1 MPNLDFYIDP
11 SNRKYQDVSRNLVDT
26 RKAITQAYEE
36 LNHQGEHEGEME
48 EKAALLAE
56 MQLLTDNYNSFV
68 SRNGL

>member
-1 MPNLDFYIDP
+1 
-11 SNRKYQDVSRNLVDT
+11 VSRNLVDT